1 MILKNQSFNDII
13 INSSYRQC
21 NQYLINFDLIENEL
35 TNLLL
40 KNKKLLNDE
49 IISFSYNNE
58 IFANNITDIINLIKD
73 KYLFNYIEIDD
84 ELIIY
89 EFYKDIENCT
99 YSHKQIIHDFLEI
112 IKLLNKEKN
121 DKSIQKKKIFE
132 LFKLNDNFSYAFKK
146 IFENQD
152 RFTVDKIWAIFDYYL
167 KLIYKNVI
175 KDIINYQEK
184 LNEQSIEKINN
195 YFNKNRFINKAYF
208 AYVIR
213 LFIILVLYFEE
224 DKENKIKNNCNNIMN
239 YLWDKNK
246 QNNTELKDD
255 INELEHINIKVN
267 QIISLYEI
275 IGNDFAN
282 KFFNDINKKLKEK
295 KEKKNNI
302 SEDEDDF
309 NGNDIND
316 NYKD

>member
-1 MILKNQSFNDII
+1 M
-13 INSSYRQC
+13 
-21 NQYLINFDLIENEL
+21 
-35 TNLLL
+35 
-40 KNKKLLNDE
+40 
-49 IISFSYNNE
+49 
-58 IFANNITDIINLIKD
+58 
-73 KYLFNYIEIDD
+73 
-84 ELIIY
+84 
-89 EFYKDIENCT
+89 
-99 YSHKQIIHDFLEI
+99 
-112 IKLLNKEKN
+112 
-121 DKSIQKKKIFE
+121 
-132 LFKLNDNFSYAFKK
+132 
-146 IFENQD
+146 
-152 RFTVDKIWAIFDYYL
+152 

-239 YLWDKNK
+239 YLWDKN
-246 QNNTELKDD
+246 NTELKDD

-295 KEKKNNI
+295 EEEKNSI